1 MFSILSF
8 SLSFSTLYLN
18 CFSSCTNCPGA
29 MALPW
34 SPRSRYANA
43 RWHPCRRRSRSPFD
57 RDRRDRPRSP
67 FRRVSPLGPR
77 GGISNTYR
85 PRSRSPLRID
95 RRDDRRDD
103 RYAPASTY
111 RRPSPP
117 RERESVVQSA
127 ITSRSNSRVSSPRPM
142 SRGFEN
148 RSRHQSPLPHSPA
161 GLSSANAIPVPVR
174 TATPRS
180 QTPLRSPPRAK
191 SPPRGPAALRAP
203 PTGPSATRNFT
214 ASNAAPAPPPRYP
227 PTPTG
232 SHSRVDVASP
242 TAPPSGPRGYVAPP
256 ARGGGGFGTRGGR
269 GQWPAQ
275 TSRFAPPPVSPATP
289 HSTNNFPTGPR
300 ASISSASSPSL
311 ASKPFNPPTGPAAQG
326 GQRLSVAQNH
336 MAGMPPIIP
345 GGKIDPQSTPL
356 TTGVTKDLEAHHRRL
371 KEEEERIREGMR
383 QKEQELRIK
392 LRQWDR
398 LDREAESYQFKS
410 ELSEQSLQKIAG
422 EGVGGIAF

>member
-1 MFSILSF
+1 
-8 SLSFSTLYLN
+8 
-18 CFSSCTNCPGA
+18 
-29 MALPW
+29 MAPPW
-34 SPRSRYANA
+34 KPPPQYSNP
-43 RWHPCRRRSRSPFD
+43 RWHPYRRRSRSPFD
-57 RDRRDRPRSP
+57 RDRRERPRSP
-67 FRRVSPLGPR
+67 FRRASPPGPR
-77 GGISNTYR
+77 GIVSNTYR
-85 PRSRSPLRID
+85 PRSRSPIRID

-103 RYAPASTY
+103 RYAPGSNY

-117 RERESVVQSA
+117 RERESAIQSA

-142 SRGFEN
+142 SRGYDN

-214 ASNAAPAPPPRYP
+214 APNAAPAPPPRYP
-227 PTPTG
+227 PTPVAPV
-232 SHSRVDVASP
+232 SRAEAASP

-256 ARGGGGFGTRGGR
+256 PRGGGFGTRGGGR
-269 GQWPAQ
+269 GQWAPQ

-289 HSTNNFPTGPR
+289 TAFPTGPR

-356 TTGVTKDLEAHHRRL
+356 TTGVVKDLEAHHRRL
-371 KEEEERIREGMR
+371 KEEEERLRESMK
-383 QKEQELRIK
+383 QKEQELRVK
-392 LRQWDR
+392 LRQWER
-398 LDREAESYQFKS
+398 LEREADSHKFKS

-422 EGVGGIAF
+422 EGVGGMAF